1 MLQWKSSNWINRFEI
16 LCIRWWRDLGFK
28 EKLAFSRDRL
38 MENYLWAMGIVSEPQ
53 FSKCRIGLTKFVC
66 ILTAIDDIY
75 DIYGSLDELEYF
87 TDAVDRYN
95 KNLIFK
101 FTSLF
106 LSCLNHHLDDK
117 QFFFFPFSLSSSLL
131 IFNNLSRWEL
141 KAMENL
147 PEYMKVC
154 YVALLDFANET
165 VCGVIKD
172 HGLNTLPYVK
182 AEVSFYQNI

>member
-1 MLQWKSSNWINRFEI
+1 
-16 LCIRWWRDLGFK
+16 LGFK

-101 FTSLF
+101 LTSLF

-117 QFFFFPFSLSSSLL
+117 LFFFFLFPSLL
-131 IFNNLSRWEL
+131 L
-141 KAMENL
+141 
-147 PEYMKVC
+147 Y
-154 YVALLDFANET
+154 
-165 VCGVIKD
+165 
-172 HGLNTLPYVK
+172 
-182 AEVSFYQNI
+182 